1 MDDAQKPAR
10 DAASLHT
17 LDGVR
22 GIWNHFRAGGSVPCP
37 ADGVPMALAVD
48 AFAAA
53 YRFVCPTCGMASSW
67 FESGVNG
74 VRVMDEATSPFGTRL
89 TRP

>member
-1 MDDAQKPAR
+1 MDDARRPTI
-10 DAASLHT
+10 DAASLYT

-22 GIWNHFRAGGSVPCP
+22 TVWAEFRRGGSVRCP
-37 ADGVPMALAVD
+37 AEGVSMALAVD
-48 AFAAA
+48 GFAAA
-53 YRFVCPTCGMASSW
+53 YRFVCPTCGLASAW

-74 VRVMDEATSPFGTRL
+74 LRVMDDGSTPFGTRL